1 MSLVCVSRRILRG
14 EVPCHNGIFLLHSV
28 EDGMNISFRQLQV
41 FLAVYEAGSFTVAA
55 NGLHIS
61 QSAASKMVAE
71 LENQLGMPLFE
82 RTTRTVVPNDA
93 AREFFEFAQDVT
105 ATMATAKRSITELIT
120 LERGK
125 VSVAASPLMHYGLL
139 AGPIASY
146 RQRYPGID
154 FEIHECSTDETLD
167 RVRSGV
173 VDIGFCAT
181 DSEISGLEATVAIE
195 DAMYAIV
202 DDAHPL
208 ARRRSIRAAELLP
221 YNYISLRDSYSIRRT
236 LDQIFAR
243 TPLRFENHIEV
254 GSLTAALG
262 FARQGAGFLIV
273 PGYAADI
280 AQQWGMRRIAI
291 SDLASFRHRISL
303 IRRRTTRLSVAARHW
318 LAVLPQSFP
327 LLK

>member
-71 LENQLGMPLFE
+71 LENQLGMTLFE

-181 DSEISGLEATVAIE
+181 DSEISGPRPPWRSRTRCMPSLTTRIRSRAGVPSGPRSCCPTTTSRCAI
-195 DAMYAIV
+195 
-202 DDAHPL
+202 
-208 ARRRSIRAAELLP
+208 
-221 YNYISLRDSYSIRRT
+221 SYSIRRT